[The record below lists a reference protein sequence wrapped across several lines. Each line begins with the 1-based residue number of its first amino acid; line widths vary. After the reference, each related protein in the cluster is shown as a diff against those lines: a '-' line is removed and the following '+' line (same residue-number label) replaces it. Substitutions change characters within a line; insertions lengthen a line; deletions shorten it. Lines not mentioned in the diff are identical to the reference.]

1 MQHRM
6 LLVCLVIL
14 GSMYLLIACSKQEA
28 VPEAQTPATQ
38 EAPAPAPAA
47 APADGQYTRAVAAY
61 QAFMQ
66 AYDSCPGN
74 KDPQC
79 VQDRI
84 ALAEKTR
91 TGALMLLNDG
101 KDLQAQQY
109 LTKFTDL
116 LLQYVDAGR
125 KVVPLAEEIRKM
137 TDRLSEGKK
146 NLQQM
151 KDPTKRTPLILELN
165 DLDKE
170 LTSLERT
177 QGENVGALD
186 LLERDLRQLK

>member
-1 MQHRM
+1 M
-6 LLVCLVIL
+6 LLLF
-14 GSMYLLIACSKQEA
+14 ACSKKEA
-28 VPEAQTPATQ
+28 VPEAQTTATQ
-38 EAPAPAPAA
+38 ETPAPAPAA
-47 APADGQYTRAVAAY
+47 APADSQYTKAVAAY

-66 AYDSCPGN
+66 AYDNCPGN
-74 KDPQC
+74 RDPQC

-84 ALAEKTR
+84 ALSEKTR
-91 TGALMLLNDG
+91 TGALMLLNEG

-116 LLQYVDAGR
+116 LLQYMDAAR
-125 KVVPLAEEIRKM
+125 KVVPLADEIRKM
-137 TDRLSEGKK
+137 SERLSEGKT

-151 KDPTKRTPLILELN
+151 KDPAKRTATILELN
-165 DLDKE
+165 ALDKE
-170 LTSLERT
+170 LTSLEKT